1 MKVSESKKTRMW
13 LKNNG
18 FTSGEIFDVEK
29 LYNKEGI
36 KFCIKSFRIDELKYL
51 KMKIIDLKKHEEELY
66 YKELLESVEGVDIES
81 AINKLIDH

>member
-1 MKVSESKKTRMW
+1 MW

-36 KFCIKSFRIDELKYL
+36 RFCIKSFRIDELKYL